1 MIKVKKAIQIFIDYM
16 ENENRLP
23 EKKEFDYEFYGK
35 EMPYGTTTYYYKVKK
50 IYLQEMKD
58 NG

>member
-1 MIKVKKAIQIFIDYM
+1 MIKVKKAIQIFIDYW
-16 ENENRLP
+16 EKNNEIIS
-23 EKKEFDYEFYGK
+23 KKEFDYEFYGK